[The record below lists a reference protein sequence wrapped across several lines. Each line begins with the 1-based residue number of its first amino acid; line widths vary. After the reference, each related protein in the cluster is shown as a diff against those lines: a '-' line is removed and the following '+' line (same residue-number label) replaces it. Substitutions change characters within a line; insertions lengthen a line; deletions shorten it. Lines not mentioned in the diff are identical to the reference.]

1 MLGRVELTTD
11 VALAAPAAF
20 TKVTGAEMLFHVEEE
35 EMLVDL
41 YAKVTFSTS
50 AVARADFTLFVDGAN
65 VGGANGLACLTPA
78 AAADV
83 NTVVAA
89 RTVRLAKGSH
99 ILDLRVKVAAGDL
112 TVAGATIP
120 CELVA
125 ERRSH
130 PATLGHGVDSK
141 VQLIQ

>member
-1 MLGRVELTTD
+1 MLGRVELTSD
-11 VALAAPAAF
+11 VALVAPAAF

-50 AVARADFTLFVDGAN
+50 AVERADFTLFVDGAN
-65 VGGANGLACLTPA
+65 VAGANGLACLTPA
-78 AAADV
+78 VIADE

-99 ILDLRVKVAAGDL
+99 SLDLRVKVAAGDL
-112 TVAGATIP
+112 TVEGATIP